1 MISAIQEILSF
12 LTLVGTVLVLLFVLV
27 IFFIFFL
34 KSKTPCFIKTIS
46 KIIAENV
53 IAFSLVIAL
62 VATFGSLFYSEIAG
76 YEPCKLCWYQRILM
90 YPQALILWLALV
102 LKTRDALK
110 YSLLLSLL
118 GAPLAGYHYLLQ
130 RGVVEVV
137 PCSTVGYSVSCAE
150 KFFMSYGYIT
160 IPMMAFTAFVLI
172 LCLGLIA
179 KLSSTFSKS

>member
-1 MISAIQEILSF
+1 MIDLITNTLPV
-12 LTLVGTVLVLLFVLV
+12 LTLVGDVLVLLLIVLLL
-27 IFFIFFL
+27 FL
-34 KSKTPCFIKTIS
+34 ILNKSNPPVFIKKLSIIIS
-46 KIIAENV
+46 NNV
-53 IAFSLVIAL
+53 IIFSLIVASI
-62 VATFGSLFYSEIAG
+62 ATFGSLFYSDILN